1 MELFP
6 KCDYVVSATVSTNYT
21 VTKELVAQAYAKE
34 VVLIDLAVPRDI
46 EPTVTELPGVQ
57 LYDIDCFRAE
67 ARSEAQKAAIAQAE
81 HCMEEQIEEFFNW
94 YEGRDI
100 VPRIQSI
107 KEEAAADVEARLTKK
122 LQHLPVEAKELEELK
137 QEILQASMRAMNHML
152 FGLRDEVSSRTF
164 LECLDGLEKVYG
176 NT

>member
-1 MELFP
+1 M
-6 KCDYVVSATVSTNYT
+6 A
-21 VTKELVAQAYAKE
+21 
-34 VVLIDLAVPRDI
+34 
-46 EPTVTELPGVQ
+46 
-57 LYDIDCFRAE
+57 
-67 ARSEAQKAAIAQAE
+67 
-81 HCMEEQIEEFFNW
+81 EQIEEFFNW

>member
-1 MELFP
+1 M
-6 KCDYVVSATVSTNYT
+6 
-21 VTKELVAQAYAKE
+21 
-34 VVLIDLAVPRDI
+34 
-46 EPTVTELPGVQ
+46 
-57 LYDIDCFRAE
+57 
-67 ARSEAQKAAIAQAE
+67 
-81 HCMEEQIEEFFNW
+81 
-94 YEGRDI
+94 
-100 VPRIQSI
+100 
-107 KEEAAADVEARLTKK
+107 EARLTKK